1 MPLPRPKRQRVA
13 RKPESLRSQSTGR
26 SLPPPDHPICDILR
40 LSGRLSCT
48 PVELDGALERIWGK
62 REDEATLAVR
72 ARMGL
77 PYTPLEELD
86 LRIVWGIHNSPGR
99 ESSIDGDFL
108 LLNACLG
115 IPAKLATTLV
125 LLFASPREP
134 QAMYMALKWQS
145 RSLGGLPTIA
155 DISSTASSD
164 LPKQFSQ
171 AKKAAIDGK
180 IGKTTVLGVSLVDV
194 EMIERGR
201 EGFRVYQAWG
211 EHGYRL
217 DEYLKRGG
225 SQLRSWQEATAFLK
239 SFRKL
244 CHYSGPWTREL
255 KDAYWTCFEIDLDQ
269 FVGGGAYRLRSFLCI
284 DHG

>member
-1 MPLPRPKRQRVA
+1 MANTHSPYK
-13 RKPESLRSQSTGR
+13 S
-26 SLPPPDHPICDILR
+26 R
-40 LSGRLSCT
+40 L
-48 PVELDGALERIWGK
+48 
-62 REDEATLAVR
+62 
-72 ARMGL
+72 
-77 PYTPLEELD
+77 
-86 LRIVWGIHNSPGR
+86 
-99 ESSIDGDFL
+99 
-108 LLNACLG
+108 
-115 IPAKLATTLV
+115 
-125 LLFASPREP
+125 
-134 QAMYMALKWQS
+134 

-194 EMIERGR
+194 EMIERGERQSRDMNYTSFAHCFVLAIGR
-201 EGFRVYQAWG
+201 EGFRIYQAWG

-225 SQLRSWQEATAFLK
+225 SQLRSWQEATTFLK

-255 KDAYWTCFEIDLDQ
+255 KDAYCTCFEIDLDSICGRRRLQ
-269 FVGGGAYRLRSFLCI
+269 APIVPVYRPWVRTFEI
-284 DHG
+284 NDVQVEDIQKFR